1 MTVWR
6 SLKSL
11 ISRSDS
17 DVANVSNVQCSVLQI
32 TFVKNEANQDLF
44 GVKVKCVA

>member
-17 DVANVSNVQCSVLQI
+17 DVANVQCSVLQI